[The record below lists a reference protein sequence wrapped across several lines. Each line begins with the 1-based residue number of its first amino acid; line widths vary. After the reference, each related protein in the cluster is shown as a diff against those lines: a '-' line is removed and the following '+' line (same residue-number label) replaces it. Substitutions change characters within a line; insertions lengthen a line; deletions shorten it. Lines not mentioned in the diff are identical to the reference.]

1 MKEGNEWCNAHPDEV
16 RKEIVA
22 FTKASPEVVNATP
35 VPKYT
40 EKLGPTSTD
49 DWSKLLVKYG
59 ILKKAPPKDQVQ
71 WSGAPE

>member
-1 MKEGNEWCNAHPDEV
+1 MVDAHPDEV
-16 RKEIVA
+16 RKRRS
-22 FTKASPEVVNATP
+22 SPSRGPPDVVNATP
-35 VPKYT
+35 APKYT

-59 ILKKAPPKDQVQ
+59 FLEKVPAKDQVQ